1 MLTTLLKIG
10 LLSALNRQG
19 GLTVAVGGLL
29 AGLMLCAGGARAQTG
44 AVADLYGRAEFGAA
58 REMLQKTAPEGDS
71 EQRRAA
77 LLWQLRLSSDPEEA
91 LALCAE
97 LLADDQLSASTRLQ
111 VQIQAA
117 SLDFAR
123 GDHRDVLTQLLAV
136 VDQNDPVPP
145 GDVFILTGLSYWA
158 VGQPRRARE
167 MFASVRV
174 DDPAFVWA
182 RYYLGMI
189 GLAGDDLSLA
199 LRYFE
204 SAERNPLAQR
214 TPALLAGQW
223 LALQRSEEIQ
233 AAALI
238 AAQLD
243 REHHLSLAAVTVRNE
258 LRLRDQ
264 DQAEYSQRADT
275 LQAVGT
281 SAPGGLTG
289 ETGTG
294 LAASTSP
301 AKSAGRVTLQLAAFS
316 DRSLALCY
324 VDRWFEELPELRID
338 RSDDPRGQLL
348 YKVRL
353 GNFMSR
359 AQAQTEAR
367 RLRQLYGFDAL
378 IVDTSS

>member
-1 MLTTLLKIG
+1 ML
-10 LLSALNRQG
+10 
-19 GLTVAVGGLL
+19 
-29 AGLMLCAGGARAQTG
+29 
-44 AVADLYGRAEFGAA
+44 
-58 REMLQKTAPEGDS
+58 
-71 EQRRAA
+71 
-77 LLWQLRLSSDPEEA
+77 
-91 LALCAE
+91 
-97 LLADDQLSASTRLQ
+97 
-111 VQIQAA
+111 
-117 SLDFAR
+117 
-123 GDHRDVLTQLLAV
+123 
-136 VDQNDPVPP
+136 
-145 GDVFILTGLSYWA
+145 
-158 VGQPRRARE
+158 
-167 MFASVRV
+167 ASVRV

-189 GLAGDDLSLA
+189 GLAGDDVSLA

-223 LALQRSEEIQ
+223 LALQSSEEMR

-238 AAQLD
+238 AEQLD

-264 DQAEYSQRADT
+264 DQAERSQRADT
-275 LQAVGT
+275 LQAQGAG
-281 SAPGGLTG
+281 APGGLSG

-294 LAASTSP
+294 LAASTP
-301 AKSAGRVTLQLAAFS
+301 PTAQAGRVSLQLAAFS

-324 VDRWFEELPELRID
+324 VDRWLEEIPEIRID
-338 RSDDPRGQLL
+338 RSTDPRGQLL

-367 RLRQLYGFDAL
+367 RLRQLYGFDAM
-378 IVDTSS
+378 IVDVSS